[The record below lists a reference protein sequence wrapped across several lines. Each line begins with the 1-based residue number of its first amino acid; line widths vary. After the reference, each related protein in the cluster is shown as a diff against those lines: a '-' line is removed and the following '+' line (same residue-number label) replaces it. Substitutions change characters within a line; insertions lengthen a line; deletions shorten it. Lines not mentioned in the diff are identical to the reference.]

1 MRRMYKYI
9 SQFYINLERHSLKTT
24 LYNSKLKSQ
33 CTRKNQLK
41 HNNFHTTVSL
51 TILSLGGL
59 SGSISSK
66 PLSSSEEYSGAVSKE
81 EFESWRVRLQEPSSD
96 KLMESSADKVLLFT
110 PFLERLASC
119 FSILAAS
126 LAFLRLCLISWSAE
140 WILK

>member
-1 MRRMYKYI
+1 MRCMYKYI
-9 SQFYINLERHSLKTT
+9 SQFYINLERHLLMTT

-33 CTRKNQLK
+33 YTRKNQLK

-51 TILSLGGL
+51 TMLSRGGL
-59 SGSISSK
+59 SGSISSRS
-66 PLSSSEEYSGAVSKE
+66 LSSSEEYSGAVSKE

-96 KLMESSADKVLLFT
+96 KRSADKVLLFT

-126 LAFLRLCLISWSAE
+126 LACLRLCLISWRAE